1 VTFRPDRYNRDEKLL
16 ARVVLDGDTQT
27 ASTQ

>member
-16 ARVVLDGDTQT
+16 ARVQLDDTTET
-27 ASTQ
+27 AAK